1 MNFARYALALSM
13 LLHGADAFA
22 LTTFSTLKSPARH
35 AANNLPLQSSSYQN
49 DGPFAFMQD
58 MLEIGGLTKEGKSI
72 YFGVLTKDVNP
83 ESTSPEEAARMRQL
97 AAENLTNIDDAE
109 RARRDQAGDIM
120 ILVSALYV
128 VWASLFADDGEF
140 GGHILRMAAV
150 MPIFLAYGYK
160 KSAKSGL

>member
-1 MNFARYALALSM
+1 MNVAKYYAPALSI
-13 LLHGADAFA
+13 LLHDAGAFTLNSLARQVS
-22 LTTFSTLKSPARH
+22 TTSS
-35 AANNLPLQSSSYQN
+35 LQSSYQN

-72 YFGVLTKDVNP
+72 YYGVLTKDANP
-83 ESTSPEEAARMRQL
+83 KSTSPEEAAQLRQI

-120 ILVSALYV
+120 IAVSALYV
-128 VWASLFADDGEF
+128 IWASLIADDGEF
-140 GGHILRMAAV
+140 GGHILRMAAL

-160 KSAKSGL
+160 ESAKSGL